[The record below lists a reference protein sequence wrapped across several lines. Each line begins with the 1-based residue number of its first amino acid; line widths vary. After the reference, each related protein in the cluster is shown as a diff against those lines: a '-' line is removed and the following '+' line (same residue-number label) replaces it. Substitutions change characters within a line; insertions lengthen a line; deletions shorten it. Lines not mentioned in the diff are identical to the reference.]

1 MPTQSC
7 PKCRSVCQ
15 VSERNVELGVSI
27 ECACGCKF
35 DVFPRRLEFGG
46 PEVSPK
52 SSFTFAGVT
61 MNDGD
66 SAPRVRAPGGVPY
79 SLMLLVG
86 GLAVVGFVW
95 SSLWMVALFL
105 ISASLA
111 AFCRKRRAAWKA
123 HDDKSPWYFFFDK
136 SVDFLVPL
144 AGVTLFY
151 SLLSLL
157 VAGTSDRT
165 TLGRLETLEGL
176 FDSLKYYLS
185 YVVFKPWIAAL
196 IIGALIVF
204 DLLVTFY
211 LKPSALAS
219 RYKDYNKW
227 SKRVYMVVVLLC
239 SFTFFGNQIGEQK
252 ARLRLRTD
260 KIKTGYR
267 KLREEAEDALHASV
281 QQQLYEKVR
290 VSLPPEVA
298 EAFDYTKDEAS
309 AVSSL
314 RQNYTEVKKYGVK
327 DPRADEILARYDR
340 LAKQTSEY
348 TDQPVRYDE
357 PRGID
362 GSGQKADVTS
372 AEVNAADEAAARP
385 ASLKLSGETVEAALS
400 ELKAKRPLRA
410 RLVELLKTDGVKQ
423 LLCQFPKSFTSV
435 AKSTI
440 YKNVVGE
447 YPLLEQVVDVF
458 VGTYDKHIEGEVKAS
473 ADRVADALL
482 ENPER
487 VDEVLSA
494 EAKKISDSVEVK
506 PPRTI
511 LEKLKSVAAEMKN
524 DLKGI
529 RAATQ
534 KVSSSLAY
542 QREQE
547 AAKTRAD
554 EARAE
559 EARQRQAEERY
570 ERTSPMENPFG
581 KGTSR
586 DDSSDVGPCY
596 CVDLQTGARTYVG
609 IRTRAQCTGMC

>member
-1 MPTQSC
+1 
-7 PKCRSVCQ
+7 
-15 VSERNVELGVSI
+15 
-27 ECACGCKF
+27 
-35 DVFPRRLEFGG
+35 VFPGRLEFGG
-46 PEVSPK
+46 PKVSPK
-52 SSFTFAGVT
+52 SSFTFAGATVS
-61 MNDGD
+61 NDD
-66 SAPRVRAPGGVPY
+66 SAPRVGARGGVPY
-79 SLMLLVG
+79 SLILLVS

-95 SSLWMVALFL
+95 SSLWVVALFL
-105 ISASLA
+105 ISAALA

-123 HDDKSPWYFFFDK
+123 RDDKSLRYLFFDK
-136 SVDFLVPL
+136 SVDFLIPL
-144 AGVTLFY
+144 AGVALFY

-165 TLGRLETLEGL
+165 TLGRLETLEGF

-239 SFTFFGNQIGEQK
+239 SFTFFGNQIGEQR

-267 KLREEAEDALHASV
+267 KLREEAEDALQASV
-281 QQQLYEKVR
+281 QQQLYDKVR
-290 VSLPPEVA
+290 VSLPPDIT
-298 EAFDYTKDEAS
+298 EAFDYTKDRAS
-309 AVSSL
+309 AVSGL

-327 DPRADEILARYDR
+327 DPQADEILARYDR
-340 LAKQTSEY
+340 LEKQTSEY
-348 TDQPVRYDE
+348 SDKPVRYDE
-357 PRGID
+357 PGVIE
-362 GSGQKADVTS
+362 SGGHKVESAS
-372 AEVNAADEAAARP
+372 AEVNAADETAASP

-458 VGTYDKHIEGEVKAS
+458 VGTYDKRIEGEVKAS

-511 LEKLKSVAAEMKN
+511 LAKLRSVAAGLKN

-542 QREQE
+542 QQEQE
-547 AAKTRAD
+547 AARTRD
-554 EARAE
+554 EEARAE
-559 EARQRQAEERY
+559 EARAEEIRVGEAMRRAEEPY
-570 ERTSPMENPFG
+570 ERTPPTENPFG
-581 KGTSR
+581 NGNSR
-586 DDSSDVGPCY
+586 DGSSDVGPCY
-596 CVDLQTGARTYVG
+596 CVDLQTGARTYLG
-609 IRTRAQCTGMC
+609 MRTRAQCTGMC